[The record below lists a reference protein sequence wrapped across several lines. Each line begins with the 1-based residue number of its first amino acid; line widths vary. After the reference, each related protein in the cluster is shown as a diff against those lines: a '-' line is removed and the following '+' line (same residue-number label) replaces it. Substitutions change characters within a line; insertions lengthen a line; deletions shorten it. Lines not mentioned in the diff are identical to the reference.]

1 MYQLGTTCI
10 CRNQQVRLK
19 LGPVGRQSSMFKLV
33 LINIENHSSFTR
45 IIELGQILAIFNYLA
60 QCEAKKKMENERQI
74 NKYYQCGT
82 LYFCQQLFFCK
93 LEATCLEASIV
104 TICKKKLIR
113 TYLNHS
119 TMNIRRLFLSP
130 AEAKKHKRQIVNR
143 GKWLIKPKVWK
154 FLQKCGSLKRSTRFS
169 SCV

>member
-1 MYQLGTTCI
+1 MWHLVLLPATVLL
-10 CRNQQVRLK
+10 QVRSNM
-19 LGPVGRQSSMFKLV
+19 LGSLHGDNLQK
-33 LINIENHSSFTR
+33 N
-45 IIELGQILAIFNYLA
+45 
-60 QCEAKKKMENERQI
+60 
-74 NKYYQCGT
+74 
-82 LYFCQQLFFCK
+82 
-93 LEATCLEASIV
+93 
-104 TICKKKLIR
+104 LIR